1 MIVEAPEIRAP
12 CTPLSPSGPHP
23 TTATIEPGSTSA
35 SACDVVA
42 PRPAT
47 ATQLHTM
54 PSSTAVAFVKMGT
67 THSSNVTISSA
78 SPPMCE
84 FA

>member
-1 MIVEAPEIRAP
+1 MRAP
-12 CTPLSPSGPHP
+12 CTALRPKGPQP
-23 TTATIEPGSTSA
+23 TMAAVPPGAMDA
-35 SACDVVA
+35 SVCDTDV

-47 ATQLHTM
+47 LTQLQTM
-54 PSSTAVAFVKMGT
+54 ARSTAVAFVNTGT

-84 FA
+84 FS